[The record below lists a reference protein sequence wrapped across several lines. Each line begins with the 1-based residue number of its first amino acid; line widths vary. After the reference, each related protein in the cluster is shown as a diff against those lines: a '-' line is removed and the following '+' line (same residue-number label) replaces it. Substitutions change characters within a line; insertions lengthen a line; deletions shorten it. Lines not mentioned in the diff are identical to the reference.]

1 MSNNSSSI
9 LPASSRRANSGFL
22 PAEFQSRTLPL
33 FSIVA
38 GSLAA
43 AFLFAPNSRA
53 AQTNAVSHQRTEFI
67 SKYCADCHDD
77 VSAKSGLDL
86 VHQSFDLGK
95 LDNFDTWVKVHD
107 KVEAG
112 EMPPKKKA
120 RPEPAALHEFVA
132 GLTTDL
138 SASEEAEIRENGR
151 AMKRRLNRYE
161 YENTLRDLLSLPW
174 IQIKDRLPEDG
185 EKYRFNKV
193 GEALDVSYVQLS
205 RYMNSADYALR
216 AAMSEQLEHPA
227 LVTNRYYAR
236 DEFSMIGSFRPR
248 ENGTL
253 PDRLSFPVLD
263 SHAQPEVRAGRA
275 PVTSPETREREA
287 IGRVSS
293 VFSDAGGYSWS
304 QFRAPIAG
312 KYRLRFKGY
321 TIWVSGGGVG
331 RWFYEGFGDQKAPYF
346 YLPLWHRPNLDEI
359 WPGRTN
365 EPIGVYAS
373 AAGQNRAIGAFDFE
387 PQPTVHEI
395 EVLLA
400 PGEAVRTDGMKLFR
414 TRVNGSD
421 EQYINPRATPEG
433 IPGYAIQW
441 MEVEGPLYDETQ
453 GAGYHQLFGDLPL
466 KRLTE
471 GESGVALDVVPPAAP
486 PGQRGP
492 GGFGGG
498 RGGPAGGAGARGG
511 GRGLRAGG
519 RGGGMR
525 EVNVDVTTENPQQ
538 DAERLIRGFVQRAY
552 RHPVTEEETQI
563 FIDLFKD
570 QYAQGQGF
578 AKSML
583 IAYTAVLSSPGF
595 IYVKEK
601 PGRLDDY
608 ALASRLSYFLWNSE
622 PDAALRALAA
632 SGQLHKPEV
641 LKAQTERLIND
652 EKFRRFVDAFT
663 DYWLDLRKIDDT
675 SPSTTLYNDYELDDS
690 LKAAS
695 LDETRLFVEE
705 LFRKDL
711 PASDVVSSDFTFLN
725 ERLAQHYGVPGV
737 TGANMRRVTLAKD
750 SVRGGLMTQASVLKV
765 TANGTTTSPVLRGH
779 WITERILGIETPP
792 PPKVPS
798 IEPDIRGAVTIR
810 QQLEKHRAD
819 PSCASCHTKMDP
831 PGFALESFDVM
842 GGWRDH
848 YRAAKEGVTPAKGI
862 GMDGQKFTFY
872 YALPVDCTGAL
883 PDGRA
888 FNDVRTLKA
897 MLLSDPLPIARNL
910 ARQLAIYATG
920 APVRFSDREQ
930 IERILQRTKAGDYGV
945 RSIVRELVQSDL
957 FQTK

>member
-1 MSNNSSSI
+1 MVI
-9 LPASSRRANSGFL
+9 CPFVTGL
-22 PAEFQSRTLPL
+22 
-33 FSIVA
+33 
-38 GSLAA
+38 
-43 AFLFAPNSRA
+43 LFAPNLFG
-53 AQTNAVSHQRTEFI
+53 AQTNAVSRQRTEFI
-67 SKYCADCHDD
+67 NNYCADCHDD
-77 VSAKSGLDL
+77 PSAKSGLDL
-86 VHQSFDLGK
+86 VHQSSDLA
-95 LDNFDTWVKVHD
+95 NPSVFETWVKVHD
-107 KVEAG
+107 KLDAG

-120 RPEPAALHEFVA
+120 RPAAADLHAFLA
-132 GLTTDL
+132 GLTADL
-138 SASEEAEIRENGR
+138 SSTEEVSIRKNGR
-151 AMKRRLNRYE
+151 ALKRRLNRYE
-161 YENTLRDLLSLPW
+161 YENTLRDLLGLPW

-185 EKYRFNKV
+185 EKYRFNKI

-205 RYMNSADYALR
+205 RYMSSADYVLR
-216 AAMSEQLEHPA
+216 AAMREQLEHPA
-227 LVTNRYYAR
+227 LATNRYYAR
-236 DEFSMIGSFRPR
+236 DEFSLIGNFRPR

-263 SHAQPEVRAGRA
+263 SHAQPDVRAGRA

-287 IGRVSS
+287 VGRVSS
-293 VFSDAGGYSWS
+293 IFSDAGGYSWS
-304 QFRAPIAG
+304 QFRAPVAG
-312 KYRLRFKGY
+312 KYQLRFKGY
-321 TIWVSGGGVG
+321 TIWVSGGGIS
-331 RWFYEGFGDQKAPYF
+331 RWFYEGFGNQKAPFY
-346 YLPLWHRPNLDEI
+346 YLPLWHRPNLDEV

-373 AAGQNRAIGAFDFE
+373 SAGQNRALGAFDFE
-387 PQPTVHEI
+387 PQPTIHEI

-400 PGEAVRTDGMKLFR
+400 PGEGIRTDGMNLFR

-441 MEVEGPLYDETQ
+441 MEVEGPLYDGSQ
-453 GAGYHQLFGDLPL
+453 GAGYRQLFGDLPL

-471 GESGVALDVVPPAAP
+471 GESGVALEVVPPAPP

-492 GGFGGG
+492 GV
-498 RGGPAGGAGARGG
+498 G
-511 GRGLRAGG
+511 GRGLRGPGG
-519 RGGGMR
+519 RGGGGMR
-525 EVNVDVTTENPQQ
+525 EVNVDVTTDNPQQ

-552 RHPVTEEETQI
+552 RHPATDEEIQI
-563 FIDLFKD
+563 FIDLFKN

-583 IAYTAVLSSPGF
+583 TAYTAVLSSPGF
-595 IYVKEK
+595 IYVKEN
-601 PGRLDDY
+601 PGWLDDY

-622 PDAALRALAA
+622 PDEALRALAT

-641 LKAQTERLIND
+641 LKAQTDRLIND
-652 EKFRRFVDAFT
+652 EKFRRFIDAFT

-675 SPSTTLYNDYELDDS
+675 SPSSMLYNDYELDDS

-695 LDETRLFVEE
+695 LEETRLFVEE

-711 PASDVVSSDFTFLN
+711 PVCDIVSSDFTFLN

-737 TGANMRRVTLAKD
+737 SGANMRRVTLPKN
-750 SVRGGLMTQASVLKV
+750 SVRGGLMTQASILKV

-842 GGWRDH
+842 GGWRDR
-848 YRAAKEGVTPAKGI
+848 YRAVKEGVTPASGV
-862 GMDGQKFTFY
+862 GMDGQKFAFY
-872 YALPVDCTGAL
+872 YALPVDCSGSL
-883 PDGRA
+883 PDGRT
-888 FNDVRTLKA
+888 FDGVRGLKA
-897 MLLSDPLPIARNL
+897 MLLSDPAPIARNL
-910 ARQLAIYATG
+910 TRQLAVYATG
-920 APVRFSDREQ
+920 APIRFSDRER
-930 IERILQRTKAGDYGV
+930 IEHILQRTKDGDYGV

-957 FQTK
+957 FQMK

>member
-1 MSNNSSSI
+1 MSKNSSTRVPVPVRQANPEVCPAGLWFSI
-9 LPASSRRANSGFL
+9 FACSFAAAIFLAANSHGAETNSFL
-22 PAEFQSRTLPL
+22 R
-33 FSIVA
+33 
-38 GSLAA
+38 
-43 AFLFAPNSRA
+43 
-53 AQTNAVSHQRTEFI
+53 QRKEFI

-77 VSAKSGLDL
+77 ASAKSGLDL
-86 VHQSFDLGK
+86 VHQSSELG
-95 LDNFDTWVKVHD
+95 NPATFETWVKVHD

-120 RPEPAALHEFVA
+120 RPEPADLHAFIA
-132 GLTTDL
+132 GLTADL
-138 SASEEAEIRENGR
+138 CSTEEACLRENGR

-174 IQIKDRLPEDG
+174 IQIKERLPEDG
-185 EKYRFNKV
+185 EKYRFNKI

-216 AAMSEQLEHPA
+216 AAMSEQLEHPT

-236 DEFSMIGSFRPR
+236 DEFSLIGNFHPR

-287 IGRVSS
+287 VGRVSS
-293 VFSDAGGYSWS
+293 IFSDAGGYSWS
-304 QFRAPIAG
+304 QFRAPVAG

-321 TIWVSGGGVG
+321 TIWVSGGGIS
-331 RWFYEGFGDQKAPYF
+331 RWFYEGFGNQKAPYY

-373 AAGQNRAIGAFDFE
+373 VAGQNRALGAFDFD

-395 EVLLA
+395 DVLLA
-400 PGEAVRTDGMKLFR
+400 PGEAIRTDGMKLFR

-441 MEVEGPLYDETQ
+441 MEVEGPFYDGTQ
-453 GAGYHQLFGDLPL
+453 GAGYRRLFGELPL
-466 KRLTE
+466 KRLAE
-471 GESGVALDVVPPAAP
+471 GESGVAVEVVLPAPAAR
-486 PGQRGP
+486 GQRGP
-492 GGFGGG
+492 GGLGGG
-498 RGGPAGGAGARGG
+498 REAGGVGG
-511 GRGLRAGG
+511 GRGLRGGG
-519 RGGGMR
+519 RGNVMR
-525 EVNVDVTTENPQQ
+525 EVKVEVTTANPQQ
-538 DAERLIRGFVQRAY
+538 DAERFIRGFVQRAY
-552 RHPVTEEETQI
+552 RHPASDKEIGV
-563 FIDLFKD
+563 FIGLFKE
-570 QYAQGQGF
+570 QFAQGRGF

-583 IAYTAVLSSPGF
+583 TAYTAVLSSPGF
-595 IYVKEK
+595 IYVKETS
-601 PGRLDDY
+601 GRLDDY

-622 PDAALRALAA
+622 PDEALRALAA
-632 SGQLHKPEV
+632 AGQLHQPGV
-641 LKAQTERLIND
+641 LEAQTDRLMND
-652 EKFRRFVDAFT
+652 GRFRRFIEAFT
-663 DYWLDLRKIDDT
+663 DYWLDLRKMDDT
-675 SPSTTLYNDYELDDS
+675 SPSSTLYNDYELDDS

-695 LDETRLFVEE
+695 LEETRLFVEE

-711 PASDVVSSDFTFLN
+711 PARDIVSSDFTFLN

-737 TGANMRRVTLAKD
+737 TGANLRRVTLPKD

-779 WITERILGIETPP
+779 WITERILGVETPP

-819 PSCASCHTKMDP
+819 PSCASCHNKMDP
-831 PGFALESFDVM
+831 PGLALESFDVM
-842 GGWRDH
+842 GGWRDR
-848 YRAAKEGVTPAKGI
+848 YRATKEGATPASGI
-862 GMDGQKFTFY
+862 GMDGQKFAFC
-872 YALPVDCTGAL
+872 YALPVDCSGAL
-883 PDGRA
+883 PDGRT
-888 FNDVRTLKA
+888 FRDVRALKA
-897 MLLSDPLPIARNL
+897 LLLSDPVSIARNL
-910 ARQLAIYATG
+910 ARQLAVYATG

-930 IERILQRTKAGDYGV
+930 IERIVQRTQAGDYGV
-945 RSIVRELVQSDL
+945 RTILRQLVQSDL

>member
-1 MSNNSSSI
+1 MSKNS
-9 LPASSRRANSGFL
+9 LTGMPASSPWVNSGF
-22 PAEFQSRTLPL
+22 FT
-33 FSIVA
+33 
-38 GSLAA
+38 A
-43 AFLFAPNSRA
+43 AFSFSTIGCSFVVALLLTANSRGA
-53 AQTNAVSHQRTEFI
+53 ETNAVLRQRTEFI

-77 VSAKSGLDL
+77 PSVKSGLDL
-86 VHQSFDLGK
+86 VHQSSDLGNPN
-95 LDNFDTWVKVHD
+95 NFETWVKVHD

-112 EMPPKKKA
+112 AMPPKKKA
-120 RPEPAALHEFVA
+120 RPEAADLHAFIA
-132 GLTTDL
+132 GLTMDL
-138 SASEEAEIRENGR
+138 TTTEEAGIRQNGR

-161 YENTLRDLLSLPW
+161 YENILRDLLSLPW

-185 EKYRFNKV
+185 EKYRFNKI

-216 AAMSEQLEHPA
+216 AAMSERLEHPA

-236 DEFSMIGSFRPR
+236 DEFSLIGNFRPR

-263 SHAQPEVRAGRA
+263 SQAQPEVRAGRA

-287 IGRVSS
+287 VGRVSS
-293 VFSDAGGYSWS
+293 IFSDAGGYSWS
-304 QFRAPIAG
+304 RFRAPIAG

-321 TIWVSGGGVG
+321 TIWVSGGGIG
-331 RWFYEGFGDQKAPYF
+331 RWFYEGFGNEKAPYY
-346 YLPLWHRPNLDEI
+346 YLPLWHRPNLDEV

-365 EPIGVYAS
+365 EPMGVYAS
-373 AAGQNRAIGAFDFE
+373 AAGQNRAIGVFDFE
-387 PQPTVHEI
+387 PRPTVHEI

-400 PGEAVRTDGMKLFR
+400 PGEGIRTDGTKLFR

-441 MEVEGPLYDETQ
+441 MEVEGPLYDGTQ
-453 GAGYHQLFGDLPL
+453 GAGYRRLFGDLPL
-466 KRLTE
+466 KRLAE
-471 GESGVALDVVPPAAP
+471 GESGVAVEVAPPAPP
-486 PGQRGP
+486 PGERGP
-492 GGFGGG
+492 GGFGGA
-498 RGGPAGGAGARGG
+498 RGGGGAAG
-511 GRGLRAGG
+511 GRGLRAAGG
-519 RGGGMR
+519 RNGGMR
-525 EVNVDVTTENPQQ
+525 EVMVEVTTENAQL
-538 DAERLIRGFVQRAY
+538 DAERLIRSFVQRAY
-552 RHPVTEEETQI
+552 RHPVTDEEIQV

-583 IAYTAVLSSPGF
+583 AAYTAVLASPGF
-595 IYVKEK
+595 IYVREK
-601 PGRLDDY
+601 PERLDDY

-622 PDAALRALAA
+622 PDEALRALAA
-632 SGQLHKPEV
+632 SGQLHKPE
-641 LKAQTERLIND
+641 LLAAQTERLIND
-652 EKFRRFVDAFT
+652 EKFRRFIEAFT

-695 LDETRLFVEE
+695 LEETRLFVEE

-711 PASDVVSSDFTFLN
+711 PARDIVSSDFTFLN

-737 TGANMRRVTLAKD
+737 TGANMRRVTLPKD
-750 SVRGGLMTQASVLKV
+750 SVRGGLMTQASILKL

-792 PPKVPS
+792 PPPKLPS

-848 YRAAKEGVTPAKGI
+848 YRAVKEGVTPAAGI
-862 GMDGQKFTFY
+862 GMDGQKFAFY

-883 PDGRA
+883 PDGRG
-888 FNDVRTLKA
+888 FKDVRELKA
-897 MLLSDPLPIARNL
+897 MLLSDPAPIARNL
-910 ARQLAIYATG
+910 ARQLAVYATG
-920 APVRFSDREQ
+920 APIRFSDRVQ
-930 IERILQRTKAGDYGV
+930 IEDILQKTKAGDYGV
-945 RSIVRELVQSDL
+945 RSIVRELVKSDL
-957 FQTK
+957 FQMK

>member
-1 MSNNSSSI
+1 MVI
-9 LPASSRRANSGFL
+9 CPFVTGL
-22 PAEFQSRTLPL
+22 
-33 FSIVA
+33 
-38 GSLAA
+38 
-43 AFLFAPNSRA
+43 LFAPNLFG
-53 AQTNAVSHQRTEFI
+53 AQTNAVSRQRTEFI
-67 SKYCADCHDD
+67 NNYCADCHDD
-77 VSAKSGLDL
+77 PSAKSGLDL
-86 VHQSFDLGK
+86 VHQSSDLA
-95 LDNFDTWVKVHD
+95 NPSVFETWVKVHD
-107 KVEAG
+107 KVDAG

-120 RPEPAALHEFVA
+120 RPAAADLHAFLA
-132 GLTTDL
+132 GLTADL
-138 SASEEAEIRENGR
+138 SSTEEVSIRKNGR
-151 AMKRRLNRYE
+151 ALKRRLNRYE

-185 EKYRFNKV
+185 EKYRFNKI

-205 RYMNSADYALR
+205 RYMSSADYALR

-227 LVTNRYYAR
+227 LATNRFYAR
-236 DEFSMIGSFRPR
+236 DEFSLIGNFRPR

-263 SHAQPEVRAGRA
+263 SHAQPDVRAGRA

-287 IGRVSS
+287 VGRVSS
-293 VFSDAGGYSWS
+293 IFSDAGGYSWS
-304 QFRAPIAG
+304 QFRAPVAG

-321 TIWVSGGGVG
+321 TIWVSGGGIS
-331 RWFYEGFGDQKAPYF
+331 RWFYEGFGNQKAPYY
-346 YLPLWHRPNLDEI
+346 YLPLWHRPNLDEV

-373 AAGQNRAIGAFDFE
+373 SAGQNRALGAFDFE
-387 PQPTVHEI
+387 PQPTIHEI

-400 PGEAVRTDGMKLFR
+400 PGEGIRTDGMNLFR

-441 MEVEGPLYDETQ
+441 MEVEGPLYDGSQ
-453 GAGYHQLFGDLPL
+453 GAGYRQLFGDLPL

-471 GESGVALDVVPPAAP
+471 GESGVALEMVPPAPP

-492 GGFGGG
+492 GV
-498 RGGPAGGAGARGG
+498 G
-511 GRGLRAGG
+511 GRGLRGPGG
-519 RGGGMR
+519 RGGGGMR
-525 EVNVDVTTENPQQ
+525 EVNVDVTTDNPQQ

-552 RHPVTEEETQI
+552 RHPATDEEIQI
-563 FIDLFKD
+563 FIDLFKN
-570 QYAQGQGF
+570 QYPQGQGF

-583 IAYTAVLSSPGF
+583 TAYTAVLSSPGF
-595 IYVKEK
+595 IYVKEN

-622 PDAALRALAA
+622 PDEALRALAT

-641 LKAQTERLIND
+641 LKAQTDRLMND
-652 EKFRRFVDAFT
+652 EKFRRFIDAFT

-675 SPSTTLYNDYELDDS
+675 SPSSMLYNDYELDDS
-690 LKAAS
+690 LKGAS
-695 LDETRLFVEE
+695 LEETRLFVEE

-711 PASDVVSSDFTFLN
+711 PVCDIVSSDFTFLN

-737 TGANMRRVTLAKD
+737 SGANMRRVTLPKN
-750 SVRGGLMTQASVLKV
+750 SVRGGLMTQASILKV

-842 GGWRDH
+842 GGWRDR
-848 YRAAKEGVTPAKGI
+848 YRAVKEGVTPASGV
-862 GMDGQKFTFY
+862 GMDGQKFAFY
-872 YALPVDCTGAL
+872 YALPVDCSGSL
-883 PDGRA
+883 PDGRT
-888 FNDVRTLKA
+888 FDGVRDLKA
-897 MLLSDPLPIARNL
+897 MLLSDPAPIARNL
-910 ARQLAIYATG
+910 TRQLAVYATG
-920 APVRFSDREQ
+920 APIRFSDREK
-930 IERILQRTKAGDYGV
+930 IERILGRTKDGDYGV

-957 FQTK
+957 FQMK

>member
-1 MSNNSSSI
+1 MSKNSPTSV
-9 LPASSRRANSGFL
+9 PASSRQVSSVF
-22 PAEFQSRTLPL
+22 FSTLLSFGMVICPFVTGL
-33 FSIVA
+33 
-38 GSLAA
+38 
-43 AFLFAPNSRA
+43 LFAPNLFG
-53 AQTNAVSHQRTEFI
+53 AQTNAVSRQRTEFI
-67 SKYCADCHDD
+67 NNYCADCHDD
-77 VSAKSGLDL
+77 PSAKSGLDL
-86 VHQSFDLGK
+86 VHQSSDLA
-95 LDNFDTWVKVHD
+95 NPSVFETWVKVHD
-107 KVEAG
+107 KLDAG

-120 RPEPAALHEFVA
+120 RPAAADLHAFLA
-132 GLTTDL
+132 GLTADL
-138 SASEEAEIRENGR
+138 SSTEEVSIRKNGR
-151 AMKRRLNRYE
+151 ALKRRLNRYE

-185 EKYRFNKV
+185 EKYRFNKI

-205 RYMNSADYALR
+205 RYMSSADYALR

-236 DEFSMIGSFRPR
+236 DEFSLIGNFRPR

-263 SHAQPEVRAGRA
+263 SHAQPDVRAGRA

-287 IGRVSS
+287 VGRVSS
-293 VFSDAGGYSWS
+293 IFSDAGGYSWG
-304 QFRAPIAG
+304 QFRAPVAG

-321 TIWVSGGGVG
+321 TIWVSGGGIS
-331 RWFYEGFGDQKAPYF
+331 RWFYEGFGNQKAPFY
-346 YLPLWHRPNLDEI
+346 YLPLWHRPNLDEV

-373 AAGQNRAIGAFDFE
+373 SAGQNRALGAFDFE
-387 PQPTVHEI
+387 PQPTIHEI

-400 PGEAVRTDGMKLFR
+400 PGEGIRTDGMNLFR

-441 MEVEGPLYDETQ
+441 MEVEGPLYDGSQ
-453 GAGYHQLFGDLPL
+453 GAGYRQLFGDLPL

-471 GESGVALDVVPPAAP
+471 GESGVALEVVPPAPP

-492 GGFGGG
+492 GV
-498 RGGPAGGAGARGG
+498 G
-511 GRGLRAGG
+511 GRGLRGPGG
-519 RGGGMR
+519 RGGGGMR
-525 EVNVDVTTENPQQ
+525 EVNVDVTTDNPQQ

-552 RHPVTEEETQI
+552 RHPATDEEIQI
-563 FIDLFKD
+563 FIDLFKN

-583 IAYTAVLSSPGF
+583 TAYTAVLSSPGF
-595 IYVKEK
+595 IYVKEN

-622 PDAALRALAA
+622 PDEALRALAT

-641 LKAQTERLIND
+641 LKAQTDRLMND
-652 EKFRRFVDAFT
+652 EKFRRFIDAFT

-675 SPSTTLYNDYELDDS
+675 SPSSMLYNDYELDDS
-690 LKAAS
+690 LKGAS
-695 LDETRLFVEE
+695 LEETRLFVEE

-711 PASDVVSSDFTFLN
+711 PVCDIVSSDFTFLN

-737 TGANMRRVTLAKD
+737 SGANMRRVTLPKN
-750 SVRGGLMTQASVLKV
+750 SVRGGLMTQASILKV

-842 GGWRDH
+842 GGWRDR
-848 YRAAKEGVTPAKGI
+848 YRAVKEGVTPASGV
-862 GMDGQKFTFY
+862 GMDGQKFAFY
-872 YALPVDCTGAL
+872 YALPVDCSGSL
-883 PDGRA
+883 PDGRT
-888 FNDVRTLKA
+888 FDGVRDLKA
-897 MLLSDPLPIARNL
+897 MLLSDPAPIARNL
-910 ARQLAIYATG
+910 TRQLAVYATG
-920 APVRFSDREQ
+920 APIRFSDRER
-930 IERILQRTKAGDYGV
+930 IEHILQRTKDGDYGV

-957 FQTK
+957 FQMK

>member
-1 MSNNSSSI
+1 MSNNSLTSGPVPRRQINSEFFPAVFRSKSSLSFNI
-9 LPASSRRANSGFL
+9 
-22 PAEFQSRTLPL
+22 
-33 FSIVA
+33 IVS
-38 GSLAA
+38 SLAA
-43 AFLFAPNSRA
+43 ALSFTPNTQA
-53 AQTNAVSHQRTEFI
+53 AEKNAILRQRTEFI

-86 VHQSFDLGK
+86 VHQSSDLA
-95 LDNFDTWVKVHD
+95 NSNSFEIWVKVHD

-120 RPEPAALHEFVA
+120 RPEPADLHAFIA
-132 GLTTDL
+132 GLTADL
-138 SASEEAEIRENGR
+138 CATELVSIRENGR
-151 AMKRRLNRYE
+151 AMKRRINRYE

-185 EKYRFNKV
+185 EKYRFNKI

-205 RYMNSADYALR
+205 RYMNTADYALR
-216 AAMSEQLEHPA
+216 AAMSEQLERPA
-227 LVTNRYYAR
+227 LATNRYYAR
-236 DEFSMIGSFRPR
+236 DEFSLISNFRPR

-263 SHAQPEVRAGRA
+263 SHAQPDVREGRA

-287 IGRVSS
+287 VGRVSS
-293 VFSDAGGYSWS
+293 IFSDAGGYSWS
-304 QFRAPIAG
+304 QFRAPVAG

-321 TIWVSGGGVG
+321 TIWVSGGGIS
-331 RWFYEGFGDQKAPYF
+331 RWFYEGFGDQKAPYY
-346 YLPLWHRPNLDEI
+346 YLPLWHRPNLDEV
-359 WPGRTN
+359 WPGRGN

-373 AAGQNRAIGAFDFE
+373 VAGQNRVVGAFDFE
-387 PQPTVHEI
+387 PQPTIHEI

-400 PGEAVRTDGMKLFR
+400 PGEAIRTDGMNLFR

-453 GAGYHQLFGDLPL
+453 GAGYRRLFSDLPL
-466 KRLTE
+466 KRLPE
-471 GESGVALDVVPPAAP
+471 GQNGVVLETVPPAP
-486 PGQRGP
+486 GPGQGGTGP
-492 GGFGGG
+492 FGGG
-498 RGGPAGGAGARGG
+498 RGI
-511 GRGLRAGG
+511 RAGRG
-519 RGGGMR
+519 RGGGVMR
-525 EVNVDVTTENPQQ
+525 EVNVDVATENPQQ
-538 DAERLIRGFVQRAY
+538 DAERLIRSFVQRAY
-552 RHPVTEEETQI
+552 RYPATEEETQV

-622 PDAALRALAA
+622 PDEALRTLAA
-632 SGQLHKPEV
+632 SGQLHKPKV
-641 LKAQTERLIND
+641 LIAETERLMND
-652 EKFRRFVDAFT
+652 GKFRRFIDAFT
-663 DYWLDLRKIDDT
+663 DYWLDLRKMDDT
-675 SPSTTLYNDYELDDS
+675 SPSTMLYNDYELDDS
-690 LKAAS
+690 LKEAA
-695 LDETRLFVEE
+695 LEETRLFVEE

-711 PASDVVSSDFTFLN
+711 PTRNVVSSDFTFLN
-725 ERLAQHYGVPGV
+725 ERLAQHYGVLGV
-737 TGANMRRVTLAKD
+737 TGVNMRRVTLSKD
-750 SVRGGLMTQASVLKV
+750 SLRGGLMTQASILKV

-810 QQLEKHRAD
+810 QQIEKHRAD
-819 PSCASCHTKMDP
+819 PSCASCHNKMDP
-831 PGFALESFDVM
+831 PGLALESFDVM

-848 YRAAKEGVTPAKGI
+848 YRAAKPGVTPAPGI
-862 GMDGQKFTFY
+862 GMDGQKFAFY
-872 YALPVDCTGAL
+872 YALPVDCSGTL

-888 FNDVRTLKA
+888 FNGVRDLKA
-897 MLLSDPLPIARNL
+897 LLLSDPMPIARNL
-910 ARQLAIYATG
+910 VRQLAVYATG
-920 APVRFSDREQ
+920 APIRFSDREQ
-930 IERILQRTKAGDYGV
+930 IERILQRTKASDYGV
-945 RSIVRELVQSDL
+945 RSIVRELVQSDM

>member
-1 MSNNSSSI
+1 MPYNSPIS
-9 LPASSRRANSGFL
+9 LPVPSRRVDSEFPRATFSSGL
-22 PAEFQSRTLPL
+22 V
-33 FSIVA
+33 IC
-38 GSLAA
+38 
-43 AFLFAPNSRA
+43 LFAAVFFLLPESRA
-53 AQTNAVSHQRTEFI
+53 VETNVLLRQRTEFI
-67 SKYCADCHDD
+67 GKYCVDCHDD

-86 VHQSFDLGK
+86 VHQSFDPASPG
-95 LDNFDTWVKVHD
+95 NFETWVKVHD

-120 RPEPAALHEFVA
+120 RPEAADVHAFLA
-132 GLTTDL
+132 GLTSDL
-138 SASEEAEIRENGR
+138 SASEEAGIRENGR
-151 AMKRRLNRYE
+151 ALKRRLNRYE
-161 YENTLRDLLSLPW
+161 YENTIRDLLNLPW

-185 EKYRFNKV
+185 EKYRFNKI

-227 LVTNRYYAR
+227 LITNRYYAR
-236 DEFSMIGSFRPR
+236 DEFSLTSNFRPR

-253 PDRLSFPVLD
+253 PDRMSFPVLD

-275 PVTSPETREREA
+275 PVTSAETREREA
-287 IGRVSS
+287 VGRVSS
-293 VFSDAGGYSWS
+293 IFSDAGGYSWS
-304 QFRAPIAG
+304 QFRAPVAG

-321 TIWVSGGGVG
+321 TIWVSGGGIG
-331 RWFYEGFGDQKAPYF
+331 RWFYEGFGNEKAPYF
-346 YLPLWHRPNLDEI
+346 YLPLWHRPNLDEV

-365 EPIGVYAS
+365 EPMGVYAS
-373 AAGQNRAIGAFDFE
+373 AAGQNRAIGAFDFQ

-400 PGEAVRTDGMKLFR
+400 PGEAIRTDGMKLFR

-421 EQYINPRATPEG
+421 EQYINPRATSEG

-441 MEVEGPLYDETQ
+441 MEVEGPMPDEMQ
-453 GAGYHQLFGDLPL
+453 GAGYRQLFGELPL
-466 KRLTE
+466 KQLAA
-471 GESGVALDVVPPAAP
+471 GERGVALEVVPPAPAS
-486 PGQRGP
+486 GQRGP

-498 RGGPAGGAGARGG
+498 RGGVGRPG
-511 GRGLRAGG
+511 GRGLRG
-519 RGGGMR
+519 GGGMR
-525 EVNVDVTTENPQQ
+525 EVDVDVVSTNAQP
-538 DAERLIRGFVQRAY
+538 DAERLIRSFVQRAY
-552 RHPVTEEETQI
+552 RHPVSDEEIQV
-563 FIDLFKD
+563 FIDLFKE
-570 QYAQGQGF
+570 QFAQGQGF

-583 IAYTAVLSSPGF
+583 TAYTAVLSSPGF
-595 IYVKEK
+595 IYVREK

-622 PDAALRALAA
+622 PDSVLRGLAA
-632 SGQLHKPEV
+632 SGQLHQPAV
-641 LKAQTERLIND
+641 LRAQTERLIDD
-652 EKFRRFVDAFT
+652 EKFRRFIDAFT

-695 LDETRLFVEE
+695 LEETRLFVQE

-711 PASDVVSSDFTFLN
+711 PARNIVNSDFTFLN

-737 TGANMRRVTLAKD
+737 TGANLRRVALPKD
-750 SVRGGLMTQASVLKV
+750 SVRGGLMTQASILKV

-779 WITERILGIETPP
+779 WITERILGIEIPPP
-792 PPKVPS
+792 PPKLPA

-831 PGFALESFDVM
+831 PGFALESFDIM
-842 GGWRDH
+842 GGWRER
-848 YRAAKEGVTPAKGI
+848 YRAAKPGATPAAGI
-862 GMDGQKFTFY
+862 GMDGQKFAFY
-872 YALPVDCTGAL
+872 YALPVDCSGTL

-888 FNDVRTLKA
+888 FNDVRELKA
-897 MLLSDPLPIARNL
+897 RLLSDTAPIARNL

-930 IERILQRTKAGDYGV
+930 IDRIVQKTAADEYGA
-945 RSIVRELVQSDL
+945 RSLVRELVQSEL

>member
-1 MSNNSSSI
+1 MSKNSLSSV
-9 LPASSRRANSGFL
+9 PASSRQVS
-22 PAEFQSRTLPL
+22 PAFFSTLL
-33 FSIVA
+33 SFSVVICPFVT
-38 GSLAA
+38 GLW
-43 AFLFAPNSRA
+43 FAPNLFG
-53 AQTNAVSHQRTEFI
+53 AQTNAVLRQRTEFI
-67 SKYCADCHDD
+67 GKYCADCHDD
-77 VSAKSGLDL
+77 PSAKSGLDL
-86 VHQSFDLGK
+86 VHESSDLA
-95 LDNFDTWVKVHD
+95 NPSAFETWVKVHD
-107 KVEAG
+107 KVAAG

-120 RPEPAALHEFVA
+120 RPEAADLHAFLA
-132 GLTTDL
+132 GLTLDL
-138 SASEEAEIRENGR
+138 SSTEEVGIRENGR

-185 EKYRFNKV
+185 EKYRFNKI

-205 RYMNSADYALR
+205 RYMSSADYALR
-216 AAMSEQLEHPA
+216 AAMSEQLEHPPLA
-227 LVTNRYYAR
+227 TNRYYAR
-236 DEFSMIGSFRPR
+236 DEFSLVGNFRPR

-263 SHAQPEVRAGRA
+263 SHAQPDVRAGRA

-287 IGRVSS
+287 VGRVSS
-293 VFSDAGGYSWS
+293 IFSDAGGYSWS
-304 QFRAPIAG
+304 QFRAPVAG

-321 TIWVSGGGVG
+321 TIWVSGGGIS
-331 RWFYEGFGDQKAPYF
+331 RWFYEGFGDQKAPYY
-346 YLPLWHRPNLDEI
+346 YLPLWHRPNLDEV

-373 AAGQNRAIGAFDFE
+373 AAGQNRAVGAFDFE

-400 PGEAVRTDGMKLFR
+400 PGEGIRTDGMKLFR

-421 EQYINPRATPEG
+421 EQYINPRATAEG
-433 IPGYAIQW
+433 IPGYAVQW
-441 MEVEGPLYDETQ
+441 MEVEGPLYDGSQ
-453 GAGYHQLFGDLPL
+453 GAGYRQLFGDLPL
-466 KRLTE
+466 KRLAE
-471 GESGVALDVVPPAAP
+471 GETGVALEVVPQAP
-486 PGQRGP
+486 SPGQRGP
-492 GGFGGG
+492 AGFGGG
-498 RGGPAGGAGARGG
+498 RGGPGAG
-511 GRGLRAGG
+511 GRGLRGPGG

-538 DAERLIRGFVQRAY
+538 DAERLIRSFVQRAY
-552 RHPVTEEETQI
+552 RHPAADEEIQV

-583 IAYTAVLSSPGF
+583 TAYTAVLSSPGF
-595 IYVKEK
+595 IYVKEN

-622 PDAALRALAA
+622 PDEALRALAA

-641 LKAQTERLIND
+641 LKAQTDRLMND
-652 EKFRRFVDAFT
+652 EKFRRFIDAFT

-695 LDETRLFVEE
+695 LEETRLFVEE
-705 LFRKDL
+705 LFRQDL
-711 PASDVVSSDFTFLN
+711 PVCDIVSSDFTFLN

-737 TGANMRRVTLAKD
+737 SGANMRRVMLPSN
-750 SVRGGLMTQASVLKV
+750 SVRGGLMTQASILKV

-831 PGFALESFDVM
+831 PGLALESFDVM

-848 YRAAKEGVTPAKGI
+848 YRAVKEGVTPASGI
-862 GMDGQKFTFY
+862 GMDGQKFAFY
-872 YALPVDCTGAL
+872 YALPVDCSGLL

-888 FNDVRTLKA
+888 FDGVRELKA
-897 MLLSDPLPIARNL
+897 MLLSDPAPIARNL
-910 ARQLAIYATG
+910 TRQLAIYATG
-920 APVRFSDREQ
+920 APIRFSDREK

-957 FQTK
+957 FQMK